1 MKKVPEHEQLF
12 VLMDPNTRTG
22 RRGGEKLGSVECKVL
37 GAYSRDT
44 LNDNGKRL
52 LSFSANQ
59 ELALLNTFFS
69 TAKVAISHT
78 LNGRGRKWIDYI
90 LT

>member
-12 VLMDPNTRTG
+12 VLKDANTRTG

-44 LNDNGKRL
+44 LNDIGERL
-52 LSFSANQ
+52 L
-59 ELALLNTFFS
+59 
-69 TAKVAISHT
+69 
-78 LNGRGRKWIDYI
+78 
-90 LT
+90 